1 MIPVW
6 LAKDNGFGGWI
17 FEFPSKGNSFIEIQ
31 KSGHGKV
38 VIFWIRSLRFYY
50 THGYGGLNN
59 GKDCKDW
66 YHSTR
71 TC

>member
-1 MIPVW
+1 VKFRNKKNV
-6 LAKDNGFGGWI
+6 LLVRDNGFGGWI

-50 THGYGGLNN
+50 THGEIRFMNWRI
-59 GKDCKDW
+59 K
-66 YHSTR
+66 
-71 TC
+71 